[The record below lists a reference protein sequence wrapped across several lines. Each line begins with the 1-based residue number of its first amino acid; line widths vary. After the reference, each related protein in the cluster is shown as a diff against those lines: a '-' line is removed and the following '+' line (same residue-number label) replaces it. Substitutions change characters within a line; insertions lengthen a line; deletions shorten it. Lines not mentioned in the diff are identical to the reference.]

1 MRFERIIDG
10 ALLVVAGGY
19 ALLSLAALMHA
30 VMEVMW

>member
-19 ALLSLAALMHA
+19 TLLSLVMLVRA
-30 VMEVMW
+30 VMEVLK

>member
-19 ALLSLAALMHA
+19 ALLSLVILVRA
-30 VMEVMW
+30 VVEVVQ